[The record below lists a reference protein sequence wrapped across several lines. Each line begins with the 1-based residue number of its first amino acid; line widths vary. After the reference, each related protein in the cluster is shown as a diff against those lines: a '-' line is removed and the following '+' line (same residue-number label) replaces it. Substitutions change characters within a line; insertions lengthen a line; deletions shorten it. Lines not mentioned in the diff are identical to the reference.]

1 MGRKLIMADNYMLK
15 KSKIVLWSLR
25 NISIMAGF
33 VVMSYVSYFA
43 TNCLGISA
51 GVIGALLLASKLFD
65 GLTDLIAGYFVE
77 KTNTKLGK
85 GRPYDLCIIG
95 VWICT
100 VLMFAVPDIGYI
112 GKCIWL
118 FLTYTLTNSVFF
130 TLLSASEEYCFI
142 NLCLAY
148 G

>member
-1 MGRKLIMADNYMLK
+1 MADNYMLK

-65 GLTDLIAGYFVE
+65 GITDLIAGYFVE

-95 VWICT
+95 VWNCSHVRST
-100 VLMFAVPDIGYI
+100 GYWI
-112 GKCIWL
+112 YWKMHLTFSDVYIDQFCI
-118 FLTYTLTNSVFF
+118 FHV
-130 TLLSASEEYCFI
+130 AQC
-142 NLCLAY
+142 C
-148 G
+148 

>member
-65 GLTDLIAGYFVE
+65 GITDLIAGYFVE

-100 VLMFAVPDIGYI
+100 VLMFAVPD
-112 GKCIWL
+112 
-118 FLTYTLTNSVFF
+118 
-130 TLLSASEEYCFI
+130 LSLIHICKYSC
-142 NLCLAY
+142 NN
-148 G
+148 

>member
-1 MGRKLIMADNYMLK
+1 MADNYMLK

-65 GLTDLIAGYFVE
+65 GITDLIAGYFVE
-77 KTNTKLGK
+77 KPTLNWEK
-85 GRPYDLCIIG
+85 D
-95 VWICT
+95 
-100 VLMFAVPDIGYI
+100 VLMIFALLEYGSALFSCSQYRILDILENASG
-112 GKCIWL
+112 
-118 FLTYTLTNSVFF
+118 FF
-130 TLLSASEEYCFI
+130 
-142 NLCLAY
+142 
-148 G
+148 

>member
-1 MGRKLIMADNYMLK
+1 MADNYMLK

-65 GLTDLIAGYFVE
+65 GITDLIAGYFVE

-85 GRPYDLCIIG
+85 GRPYGSALFSCSQYRI
-95 VWICT
+95 
-100 VLMFAVPDIGYI
+100 LDILENASG
-112 GKCIWL
+112 
-118 FLTYTLTNSVFF
+118 FF
-130 TLLSASEEYCFI
+130 
-142 NLCLAY
+142 
-148 G
+148 

>member
-1 MGRKLIMADNYMLK
+1 MADNYMLK

-65 GLTDLIAGYFVE
+65 GITDLIAGYFVE

-85 GRPYDLCIIG
+85 GRPYDCSHVRSTGYWIYWKMHLAFSDVYIDQFCIFH
-95 VWICT
+95 VAQC
-100 VLMFAVPDIGYI
+100 
-112 GKCIWL
+112 C
-118 FLTYTLTNSVFF
+118 
-130 TLLSASEEYCFI
+130 
-142 NLCLAY
+142 
-148 G
+148 